1 MSALKSSMPV
11 IFDGLPRLP
20 LLTKAEEIHLAT
32 VVQAGLK
39 PGATPRQ
46 QAAARRA
53 RHRMINANIRL
64 VITQVKKAV
73 RRDTPALGFDDLFQ
87 EGMLGLSRAVDLFD
101 PSRGYKFST
110 YAYWWIKQSLSRA
123 FPSYG
128 TTIRYSTH
136 IHDKRRA
143 ILKWVAAY
151 QNEHRHNPT
160 LPEIAKQFD
169 LSLDMLAKTMACADQ
184 TKSLDASTGYEDAS
198 CLHEV
203 IAAPPPDDDFDYDEF
218 DIVDVMTCI
227 NLLDEKSRYVIEK
240 RFLTKEPSSLQA
252 LAAELNVSRERVRQI
267 NCRALGQI
275 RQRLEILRR
284 AS

>member
-1 MSALKSSMPV
+1 MPV
-11 IFDGLPRLP
+11 IFDRLPRLP

-32 VVQAGLK
+32 VVQAGMM
-39 PGATPRQ
+39 PDATPRQ

-64 VITQVKKAV
+64 VIAQVKKVV

-87 EGMLGLSRAVDLFD
+87 EGMIGLSRAVDLFD

-128 TTIRYSTH
+128 TIIRYSTH

-151 QNEHRHNPT
+151 QNEHRHSPT
-160 LPEIAKQFD
+160 LLEIAKQFD

-184 TKSLDASTGYEDAS
+184 TKSLDAPIGYEDTS

-203 IAAPPPDDDFDYDEF
+203 IASDSSNDIADFDQF
-218 DIVDVMTCI
+218 DYERLQVCVS
-227 NLLDEKSRYVIEK
+227 LLKPDHRTVIE
-240 RFLTKEPSSLQA
+240 RTCLADEPES
-252 LAAELNVSRERVRQI
+252 LAAVAKDLKVSRERVRQI
-267 NCRALGQI
+267 KMSAMKRIRDYLGRYDAGQGT
-275 RQRLEILRR
+275 
-284 AS
+284 AT